1 MGRYIVKRILTTI
14 PVLIGVMLVIFIMLS
29 VIPGDPVTVMM
40 KEHVKPELIEK
51 LKESKGLDDPALVRF
66 FRYLWDALHGDLGVS
81 YKLNRNV
88 TDLIMDAFPH
98 TVKLTVF
105 AALVAWA
112 IGIPAGIFS
121 AIKKNTIIDR
131 LFMSGSL
138 IGVSMPVFWAALLL
152 QYIFAFKLGW
162 VPVSGYRTLSHMILP
177 AIVLGWSSAGTI
189 ARLTRSNLHEI
200 MRNDYI
206 RTARAK
212 GLRERAVVVKH
223 ALKNAMLP
231 VVTVMAIQVASLL
244 SGAVITETI
253 FGIPGVG
260 RLAVDAIG
268 NRDMPLLQ
276 GTVLFTTVLIIL
288 GNLVADLLYSVLDPK
303 IRVE

>member
-152 QYIFAFKLGW
+152 
-162 VPVSGYRTLSHMILP
+162 
-177 AIVLGWSSAGTI
+177 
-189 ARLTRSNLHEI
+189 
-200 MRNDYI
+200 
-206 RTARAK
+206 
-212 GLRERAVVVKH
+212 
-223 ALKNAMLP
+223 
-231 VVTVMAIQVASLL
+231 
-244 SGAVITETI
+244 
-253 FGIPGVG
+253 
-260 RLAVDAIG
+260 
-268 NRDMPLLQ
+268 
-276 GTVLFTTVLIIL
+276 
-288 GNLVADLLYSVLDPK
+288 
-303 IRVE
+303 